1 MMHLR
6 LSLLLSS
13 GLIAAA
19 SSAVRDTYPRQPG
32 VDVEHYRFALTLS
45 DSTDAISGEATV
57 SVRFT
62 HDGLTEFFLDLTSA
76 SGGKGMTVTAVRS
89 DSTPLGY
96 RHSDHRLH
104 ITLAS
109 PSRAGEL
116 RRFTVAYH
124 GIPAGGLS
132 VGLNRYKE
140 RAFFSWNWPD
150 QARQWLPMIDHPSD
164 KATSEFIITAPAR
177 YSVVANGLL
186 QSEVASGDGMK
197 TTHWK
202 QSVPIA
208 SWLNAIGV
216 EQFGVHH
223 AGMVRGVELQ
233 TWVPHQDLARGIAA
247 FEEPSR
253 KAIEFYSN
261 HIGPY
266 SYEKLANVSAAFGGG
281 GTEHAS
287 VIFYGEN
294 VMDRDATGIVAH
306 EIAHQWFGD
315 AVTESDWDDAWLSE
329 GFATYF
335 TLLFTEHYD
344 GRDAFVAGLQRAR
357 VTALAA
363 EKRLNEPVVH
373 NNIADLKGVIPSLVY
388 QKGAWVLHMLR
399 GQIGTEMFWA
409 GIRAYYQ
416 QHRDGNASTDDL
428 RRAMEAASGQ
438 ELRWFFD
445 EWLHRN
451 LAPAITATWSYDATA
466 KQLVIEVAQTQ
477 TGEPYR
483 FSLDIGVAP
492 DSSGAPMRVTH
503 VEMTQRSQRFTIPAA
518 VAPRDVVLDPNT
530 WLLMD
535 PPRVV
540 RPT

>member
-1 MMHLR
+1 MR
-6 LSLLLSS
+6 LLLPFLLGA
-13 GLIAAA
+13 GLVATTTGAA
-19 SSAVRDTYPRQPG
+19 RDTYPRQPG
-32 VDVEHYRFALTLS
+32 VDVDHYRFGLTLS
-45 DSTDAISGEATV
+45 DSTDAIRGEATV

-62 HDGLTEFFLDLTSA
+62 RDDLTAFFLDLATPR
-76 SGGKGMTVTAVRS
+76 GGKGMTVTAVSS
-89 DSTPLGY
+89 DSAPLRY
-96 RHSDHRLH
+96 RHTENRLS
-104 ITLAS
+104 ITLDV
-109 PSRAGEL
+109 PSKAGEL
-116 RRFTVAYH
+116 RRFTIAYH

-132 VGLNRYKE
+132 AGLNRYKE
-140 RAFFSWNWPD
+140 RCFFSWNWPD
-150 QARQWLPMIDHPSD
+150 KAREWLPMIDHPSD
-164 KATSEFIITAPAR
+164 KATSEFVITAPDR

-186 QSEVASGDGMK
+186 EEEVATGDGWE

-253 KAIEFYSN
+253 KALEFYSDQ
-261 HIGPY
+261 IGPY

-287 VIFYGEN
+287 AIFYGET
-294 VMDRDATGIVAH
+294 VMDRGATSIVAH

-315 AVTESDWDDAWLSE
+315 AVTEGDWDDAWLSE

-344 GRDAFVAGLQRAR
+344 GRDAFVTGLQRAR
-357 VTALAA
+357 VTALTA
-363 EKRLNEPVVH
+363 EKRRNEPVVH
-373 NNIADLKGVIPSLVY
+373 NNIADLKDVIPTLVY

-399 GQIGTEMFWA
+399 GQVGTATFWE
-409 GIRAYYQ
+409 GIRAYYRE
-416 QHRDGNASTDDL
+416 HRDGNASSDDL
-428 RRAMEAASGQ
+428 RRAMEEASGQ
-438 ELRWFFD
+438 ELQWFFE

-451 LAPAITATWSYDATA
+451 LSPALTGTWSYDAPA
-466 KQLVIEVAQTQ
+466 KQVMIELTQVQ
-477 TGEPYR
+477 TGPPYR
-483 FSLDIGVAP
+483 FPLDVSVVP
-492 DSSGAPMRVTH
+492 DSVGAEPRIIR
-503 VEMTQRSQRFTIPAA
+503 VEMTEANQRFAIP
-518 VAPRDVVLDPNT
+518 VTSAPRDVVLDPNT

-535 PPRVV
+535 PPQVV
-540 RPT
+540 RR

>member
-1 MMHLR
+1 MR
-6 LSLLLSS
+6 LFSSLLLGA
-13 GLIAAA
+13 GLITATTGTG
-19 SSAVRDTYPRQPG
+19 RDTYPRQPG
-32 VDVEHYRFALTLS
+32 VDVDHYRFALTLS
-45 DSTDAISGEATV
+45 DSTDAIRGEATV
-57 SVRFT
+57 TVRFT
-62 HDGLTEFFLDLTSA
+62 RDGLTEFFLDLATA
-76 SGGKGMTVTAVRS
+76 SGGKGMTVTAVSS
-89 DSTPLGY
+89 DSAPLRF
-96 RHSDHRLH
+96 RHIDNRLH

-109 PSRAGEL
+109 PTRAGEL
-116 RRFTVAYH
+116 RRFTIAYH
-124 GIPAGGLS
+124 GLPAGGLS
-132 VGLNRYKE
+132 AGLNRYKE
-140 RAFFSWNWPD
+140 RCFFSWNWPD
-150 QARQWLPMIDHPSD
+150 KAREWLPMIDHPSD
-164 KATSEFIITAPAR
+164 KATSEFIITAPDK

-186 QSEVASGDGMK
+186 QEEVASGDGWK

-223 AGMVRGVELQ
+223 AGMIRGVELQ

-253 KAIEFYSN
+253 KAIEFYSD

-287 VIFYGEN
+287 AIFYGET
-294 VMDRDATGIVAH
+294 VMDRNATSIVAH

-344 GRDAFVAGLQRAR
+344 GRDAFVSGLQRAR

-373 NNIADLKGVIPSLVY
+373 NNITDLKNVIPNLVY

-399 GQIGTEMFWA
+399 GQVGTETFWA

-416 QHRDGNASTDDL
+416 QHRNGNASSDDL
-428 RRAMEAASGQ
+428 RRAMEEASGQ
-438 ELRWFFD
+438 DLRWFFD
-445 EWLHRN
+445 QWLHRN
-451 LAPAITATWSYDATA
+451 LAPALTGSWSYDAAT
-466 KQLVIEVAQTQ
+466 KQVVIDLAQSQ
-477 TGEPYR
+477 AGQPYR
-483 FSLDIGVAP
+483 FPLEVGVVP
-492 DSSGAPMRVTH
+492 DSAGAPMKVTKI
-503 VEMTQRSQRFTIPAA
+503 EMTQAKQRVVIPAA
-518 VAPRDVVLDPNT
+518 SAPKDVVLDPNT

-535 PPRVV
+535 PPQVV
-540 RPT
+540 RR